1 VLGKTGHNTGKE
13 SCSMKKTGLYLI
25 FGVTCFLFLVA
36 TGIAE
41 TMYVTDR
48 LYLSLRKGP
57 GLGEPSLGV
66 IVSDTKVEVV
76 ETQGDWVRVKL
87 EDGRAGWV
95 IKKFLVAD
103 LPKPIIIEQLKE
115 ELNKKDTI
123 PEKLNKENASLKEKI
138 QALENEIMDK
148 TRRLEMAGKQ
158 STMKRL
164 KELYATGILALVGGI
179 VIGYLVRR
187 PKKTRRY

>member
-1 VLGKTGHNTGKE
+1 VYGKTGHNTGKG
-13 SCSMKKTGLYLI
+13 SYSMKKTGLYLI
-25 FGVTCFLFLVA
+25 FGVACFLSLVA

-57 GLGEPSLGV
+57 GLGEPSLSV
-66 IVSDTKVEVV
+66 LVSDTKVEVV
-76 ETQGDWVRVKL
+76 ETERDWARVKL
-87 EDGRAGWV
+87 EDGRTGWV
-95 IKKFLVAD
+95 MRKFLVAD

-115 ELNKKDTI
+115 ELNKKDMI
-123 PEKLNKENASLKEKI
+123 PEKLQKENASLKGKI
-138 QALENEIMDK
+138 QALENEIMEK
-148 TRRLEMAGKQ
+148 NRRLEMTGKQ
-158 STMKRL
+158 STLKRL

>member
-1 VLGKTGHNTGKE
+1 
-13 SCSMKKTGLYLI
+13 MKKTGLYLI
-25 FGVTCFLFLVA
+25 FGVACFLSLVA
-36 TGIAE
+36 TGLAE

-57 GLGEPSLGV
+57 GLGEPSLSV
-66 IVSDTKVEVV
+66 LVSDTKVEVV
-76 ETQGDWVRVKL
+76 ETERDWARVKL
-87 EDGRAGWV
+87 EDGRTGWV
-95 IKKFLVAD
+95 MRKFLVAD

-115 ELNKKDTI
+115 ELNKKDMI
-123 PEKLNKENASLKEKI
+123 PEKLQKENASLKGKI
-138 QALENEIMDK
+138 QALENEIMEK
-148 TRRLEMAGKQ
+148 NRRLEMTGKQ
-158 STMKRL
+158 STLKRL